1 MITKIPENLLL
12 LSTYMYTLKE
22 PKHCLALLSLI
33 VFKTL
38 LDKTTTTY
46 MLYNCVLRQ
55 CLISTPLVLIPGISK
70 GEQLRNISFS
80 LPRNLTKVDDCYQTS
95 TNAGSILDYDNL
107 VQRGF
112 HLQLKGAARL

>member
-1 MITKIPENLLL
+1 MKYILFCFISFEFDSQN
-12 LSTYMYTLKE
+12 
-22 PKHCLALLSLI
+22 
-33 VFKTL
+33 L

-80 LPRNLTKVDDCYQTS
+80 LPRNLTKVDDCY
-95 TNAGSILDYDNL
+95 
-107 VQRGF
+107 
-112 HLQLKGAARL
+112 